1 MGNST
6 YAKASNPKMLA
17 RKHST
22 RIAGALLLL
31 AALAAGG
38 AFTFAQFSEAQ
49 LHTRLGELAQALDL
63 KLTIAGDVE
72 LSLVRQEFVLRDL
85 RLNNPQYPQELA
97 SVRELTLRLSPWQLQ
112 RDSWQISELSLRG
125 LYVNQRSVADGSSPW
140 STATIRSLFK
150 RSAEGGAG
158 GSADVSPGPSP
169 DLSTDPS
176 AGRSPDFL
184 ADLLADLAP
193 QFVIERLLVSEASLD
208 VSTAST
214 HFSLRDL
221 ELELLDSNLS
231 GKAFALQGQTTLA
244 RYSALHRDE
253 IRVPLTFGGEI
264 AVAPTQA
271 FATVN
276 SLRVGATPLLAEV
289 DAQATW
295 TSGEFNLGGAVAAQN
310 FDLSAWMH
318 SLEPD
323 SLASASFAPSNLP
336 SQTASFAFDFSLNRQ
351 GFVIQD
357 FDAKIGEGTVDAQL
371 AISAATELLPA
382 NSRYAIRGSSVDF
395 SFLDAQ
401 RAEFWAQLPQRLLLN
416 STLDSVAAIDIDL
429 LRWSTS
435 DLRSLQL
442 FVNSEA
448 GVTELELL
456 PLEVWGG
463 EVEGDLRVD
472 SSGIGQETFALE
484 AKMAA
489 LATERLIP
497 QWPLLAS
504 FGGELSAN
512 LSLEGALASGKPRAD
527 SLRGEITFDLRKN
540 RVPLGLIKQV
550 FSTIAALSPVGGSTE
565 EWPEAVS
572 FSQLSGFALLGNGL
586 TQPHRV
592 NLLMDNLEIEGSGVF
607 DPATAEFDYA
617 LSFTL
622 LPNAV
627 NQPLQINA
635 AHIAKPWPVNCAA
648 NLNAPISQYCSPDFA
663 GVRELFAQPEAIS
676 PVEAL
681 LNAVPSQ

>member
-1 MGNST
+1 MS
-6 YAKASNPKMLA
+6 A

-49 LHTRLGELAQALDL
+49 LQTRLVELAQALDL
-63 KLTIAGDVE
+63 KLTIAGDVK

-85 RLNNPQYPQELA
+85 RLNNPQHPQELA

-140 STATIRSLFK
+140 STAALRSLFK
-150 RSAEGGAG
+150 PSAEGGAG
-158 GSADVSPGPSP
+158 GSAVVSPGPSS
-169 DLSTDPS
+169 DLSTDLSADSS
-176 AGRSPDFL
+176 AGRSPDSL
-184 ADLLADLAP
+184 ADFLADLAP

-295 TSGEFNLGGAVAAQN
+295 TSGEFSLGGAVAAQN
-310 FDLSAWMH
+310 FDLSAWMR

-323 SLASASFAPSNLP
+323 SLASASSAPSNLP
-336 SQTASFAFDFSLNRQ
+336 SQTASFAFDFSLNPQ

-357 FDAKIGEGTVDAQL
+357 FDAKVGEGTVDAQL

-472 SSGIGQETFALE
+472 SSGIFQETFALE

-497 QWPLLAS
+497 KWPLLAS

-512 LSLEGALASGKPRAD
+512 LSLEGALASGEPRAD
-527 SLRGEITFDLRKN
+527 SLRGEITFDLRNN

-572 FSQLSGFALLGNGL
+572 FSQLSGFALLDNGL

-622 LPNAV
+622 LPDAI